1 MAEDS
6 IPRRSFLKG
15 AGAAGAA
22 AATVLTAPPQTA
34 QAWSAKAITEQYL
47 KAPGPLVHA

>member
-6 IPRRSFLKG
+6 IARRSFLKG

-22 AATVLTAPPQTA
+22 AATVLAGDPPEPA
-34 QAWSAKAITEQYL
+34 QAQSA
-47 KAPGPLVHA
+47 APRAERLGSLSPI

>member
-6 IPRRSFLKG
+6 IARRSFLKG

-22 AATVLTAPPQTA
+22 GATVLAGDPREPA
-34 QAWSAKAITEQYL
+34 QAQSAARAESDWDR
-47 KAPGPLVHA
+47 